1 MAAHAACAQRL
12 RQTNIMG
19 APSDTA
25 RVQALWAGVRGPDL
39 PAPDVL
45 QSLLLPPADSD
56 TSAVQLLRAVH
67 APGAAATI
75 SGVDVGALTAAVVRS
90 LYSLAASAPDVK
102 VAAAAEEALRDV
114 CVLVLDAVGASAA
127 SADDR
132 RVKCRLRGGWRLVG
146 TTLRRALCRLTDRRA
161 PPSTTDCWTRAA
173 PQ

>member
-1 MAAHAACAQRL
+1 VAALAQRL
-12 RQTNIMG
+12 RQTHLMG

-39 PAPDVL
+39 PAHDVL
-45 QSLLLPPADSD
+45 QSLLLPQADSD
-56 TSAVQLLRAVH
+56 GRSAVQLLRAVH

-90 LYSLAASAPDVK
+90 LHSLAASAPDVK
-102 VAAAAEEALRDV
+102 VASAAEEALRDV
-114 CVLVLDAVGASAA
+114 CVLVLDAVGASAT

-146 TTLRRALCRLTDRRA
+146 TTLRN
-161 PPSTTDCWTRAA
+161 AA
-173 PQ
+173 PCAACL